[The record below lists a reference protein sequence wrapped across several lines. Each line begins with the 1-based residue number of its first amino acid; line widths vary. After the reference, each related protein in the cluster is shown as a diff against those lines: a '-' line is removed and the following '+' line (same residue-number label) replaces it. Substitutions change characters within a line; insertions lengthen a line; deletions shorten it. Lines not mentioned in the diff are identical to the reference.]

1 MALLLILLQITLVWQ
16 QIVYSGEQKKGNDAV
31 NPQSGVQISE
41 FGKRKT
47 FSDAEIPQSI
57 SRMNS
62 WKGKRGKM
70 SGADIP
76 PSIFRTNSWK
86 GQRETM
92 SGADTPL
99 AITRLNSW
107 EGKRE
112 TMSGA
117 DIPPSIFKKPGLG
130 KRDPAVSD

>member
-86 GQRETM
+86 G
-92 SGADTPL
+92 
-99 AITRLNSW
+99 
-107 EGKRE
+107 KRE

-130 KRDPAVSD
+130 KRDPAVSDQAALSLV

>member
-16 QIVYSGEQKKGNDAV
+16 QIVYSGEQKKVNDAV
-31 NPQSGVQISE
+31 NPQSSVQISE

-47 FSDAEIPQSI
+47 FSDAEIPPSI

-86 GQRETM
+86 GKRETM

-107 EGKRE
+107 EGKR
-112 TMSGA
+112 A

-130 KRDPAVSD
+130 KRDPAVTD

>member
-31 NPQSGVQISE
+31 NPQSSVQISE

-86 GQRETM
+86 GKRETM

-107 EGKRE
+107 EGKR
-112 TMSGA
+112 A

-130 KRDPAVSD
+130 KRDPAVTD

>member
-31 NPQSGVQISE
+31 NPRSGVQISE

-57 SRMNS
+57 SRMNP

-86 GQRETM
+86 GKRETM